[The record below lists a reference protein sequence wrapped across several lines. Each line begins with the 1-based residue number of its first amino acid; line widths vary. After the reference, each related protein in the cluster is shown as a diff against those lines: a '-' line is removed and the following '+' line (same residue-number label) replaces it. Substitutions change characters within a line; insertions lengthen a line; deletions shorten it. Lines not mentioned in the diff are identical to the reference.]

1 MVDDRDTASKN
12 RIAHNEAVFRAVN
25 ERVADVQDQESRTT
39 EFLCECGNLDCT
51 EVVAMSDTEYA
62 HVRSDSRTF
71 AVVPGHELAE
81 VESIVA
87 RTDRF
92 NVVQKHEEQ
101 AAIAE
106 ATDPSV

>member
-1 MVDDRDTASKN
+1 MTA
-12 RIAHNEAVFRAVN
+12 A
-25 ERVADVQDQESRTT
+25 
-39 EFLCECGNLDCT
+39 
-51 EVVAMSDTEYA
+51 EYA
-62 HVRSDSRTF
+62 HLRSDARTF

-81 VESIVA
+81 VESIVE